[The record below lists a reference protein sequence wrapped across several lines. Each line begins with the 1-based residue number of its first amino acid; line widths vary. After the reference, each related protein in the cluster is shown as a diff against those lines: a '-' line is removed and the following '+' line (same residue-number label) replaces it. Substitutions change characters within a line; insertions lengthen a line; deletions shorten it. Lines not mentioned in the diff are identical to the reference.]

1 MKFAASLLLAASTSA
16 MELDTTQDIPATSAL
31 GSRILSKSRML
42 EGNADYTSWVA
53 GYSIKFDRC
62 ISSANYYGGYFA
74 NNQNQNQADGE
85 YEQFQYDVRVM
96 QCPSWTLASIANEQV
111 VSCLFVLI
119 FFYELIGQCQ
129 LAKW

>member
-1 MKFAASLLLAASTSA
+1 MKFAASLLLAASSTA
-16 MELDTTQDIPATSAL
+16 MELDTAQDIPATSAL

-74 NNQNQNQADGE
+74 NNQNQADEE
-85 YEQFQYDVRVM
+85 YEQFQYDVSPMRCLLVLVGRLTM
-96 QCPSWTLASIANEQV
+96 NIIISNAFFSFVAN
-111 VSCLFVLI
+111 
-119 FFYELIGQCQ
+119 G
-129 LAKW
+129 